1 MIELIDVGKVYH
13 ASAGDHRALEGVN
26 LRIEDGEFVFIVG
39 ESGSGKSTLLKLLM
53 RELTPNEGEIII
65 DGKDITKLRRKK
77 VAELRRKM
85 GIVFQDY
92 RLLPKRTVY
101 DNVAFALQVI
111 EISPRKIKKSVP
123 AALNLV
129 GLSHKAKSMPNEIS
143 GGEQQRTAIARAIVN
158 NPSLV
163 LADEPTGNL
172 DPRNSEEVMEVL
184 EAINMRGTTVVVA
197 THDKDIVNEMQ
208 KRVVHLEHGVVVR
221 DSEGDYDDYED

>member
-1 MIELIDVGKVYH
+1 MIELKNVTKVYD
-13 ASAGDHRALEGVN
+13 GNVTGVDNLN

-197 THDKDIVNEMQ
+197 TPDKAIVNEMQ

>member
-1 MIELIDVGKVYH
+1 MIELKNVTKVYD
-13 ASAGDHRALEGVN
+13 GNVTGVDNLN

-184 EAINMRGTTVVVA
+184 EAIYMRGTTVVVA

>member
-1 MIELIDVGKVYH
+1 MIELKNVTKVYD
-13 ASAGDHRALEGVN
+13 GNVTGVDNLN